1 MTKNIAQE
9 ETTRVEEVI
18 DEASGKVYLPP
29 CQIACP
35 IGEDIQRTN
44 AMISVLPLDTEKA
57 HHLVIEI
64 GDEIYEKNPL
74 FTVCGYVCGLCEKEC
89 NYKDETGAVRRKT
102 LKRFLTDYYLPYLNT
117 KPPLPSPTKKK
128 VAVIGGGPG
137 SLMCAYMLGKNGYR
151 VSIFEKSSRLGG
163 ALKYIPKYRL
173 PLPLPLSCPG
183 RVERI
188 PYPGPHHQGDSSRI

>member
-9 ETTRVEEVI
+9 EKTRVEEVI

-74 FTVCGYVCGLCEKEC
+74 FTVCGYV
-89 NYKDETGAVRRKT
+89 
-102 LKRFLTDYYLPYLNT
+102 
-117 KPPLPSPTKKK
+117 
-128 VAVIGGGPG
+128 
-137 SLMCAYMLGKNGYR
+137 
-151 VSIFEKSSRLGG
+151 
-163 ALKYIPKYRL
+163 
-173 PLPLPLSCPG
+173 
-183 RVERI
+183 
-188 PYPGPHHQGDSSRI
+188 